1 MNYFLINSKE
11 HIQVT
16 IVHYPGF
23 KHGKDRPRQENNNRY
38 KDHFCEPITIVFFLF
53 VAAEKYESAVKIS
66 YFHLKSEN
74 GLMLNE
80 EKQYMLRKEYFT
92 LHPNEKVSQIKLTF
106 SSKIKNSIYL
116 HFTVISKSRKCEL
129 TYLTEKSLRKKIKR
143 LVNKNM
149 KRVIVKYKTHRN
161 QKQHFS
167 LADPVGCFSFEEEYW
182 HYFIAKLEHLEE
194 NDEVYYQISPQSEQ
208 LQKGYKKFSFLQNE
222 KFNIIGDLGRQGRK
236 NVSKLMVDLPV
247 SAIIHVGD
255 QSYASNTGTC
265 YGSRYGRDFIVENN
279 FKSAKQKQSILS
291 CEFDC
296 DKNICG
302 GNSRLERKNL
312 ERWKAYFEAIS
323 NISEGTPWMTTMG
336 NHDNDLPYLLKF
348 RPPHESTYLSGFNY
362 LVDEDMN
369 YLNSIFTE
377 HDNDLN
383 TLQGNAIRVM
393 RNPHF
398 YHFQTKLATFI
409 SISTEDNPVN
419 AYEMR
424 GKYDLNNPA
433 PTMKRYQD
441 RWNKH
446 FGKESPQYKWLVQL
460 LKKLNQPEERKNHP
474 WIVVYTHRPLFHTN
488 SHHAM
493 CTVDG
498 DWYGCAFR
506 ELYAPLYE
514 KYKVNFVFSGHSH
527 HYMRTHPITYSKEN
541 GTKVSEGK
549 FGVVYSVV
557 GTGGFRLDRRLPRH
571 QPSWVAYAQGTSYGL
586 LNLEFYNAEEAQL
599 IFYKASGGDKE
610 ILDQIT
616 QRNLAL
622 SQP

>member
-1 MNYFLINSKE
+1 MIYSTDDFSPREVKRLINSDMK
-11 HIQVT
+11 HVT
-16 IVHYPGF
+16 VNYIVKRHED
-23 KHGKDRPRQENNNRY
+23 K
-38 KDHFCEPITIVFFLF
+38 F
-53 VAAEKYESAVKIS
+53 VAI
-66 YFHLKSEN
+66 
-74 GLMLNE
+74 
-80 EKQYMLRKEYFT
+80 
-92 LHPNEKVSQIKLTF
+92 
-106 SSKIKNSIYL
+106 
-116 HFTVISKSRKCEL
+116 
-129 TYLTEKSLRKKIKR
+129 
-143 LVNKNM
+143 
-149 KRVIVKYKTHRN
+149 
-161 QKQHFS
+161 
-167 LADPVGCFSFEEEYW
+167 ADPLGCFTFGAESW
-182 HYFIAKLEHLEE
+182 HYFVAKLEHLEANE
-194 NDEVYYQISPQSEQ
+194 DVLYHIAPQPGISMQQ
-208 LQKGYKKFSFLQNE
+208 YRNLQFLSSE
-222 KFNIIGDLGRQGRK
+222 KFNIVGDLGKTGRQQ
-236 NVSKLMVDLPV
+236 VLKLMEELPAAAV
-247 SAIIHVGD
+247 IHLGD
-255 QSYASNTGTC
+255 QSYASNAGTC
-265 YGSRYGRDFIVENN
+265 FESRYGRDFIVENS
-279 FKSAKQKQSILS
+279 FESAEHKREILV

-302 GNSRLERKNL
+302 GNKRLKKESLETWKSYFNL
-312 ERWKAYFEAIS
+312 IS
-323 NISEGTPWMTTMG
+323 GVSQKTPWMTTMG

-362 LVDEDMN
+362 LVDEDTN

-424 GKYDLNNPA
+424 GKYDLTNPA

-527 HYMRTHPITYSKEN
+527 HYMRTHPITYSKERFVKKAN
-541 GTKVSEGK
+541 SG

-557 GTGGFRLDRRLPRH
+557 GTGGFHLDNRLPPR
-571 QPSWVAYAQGTSYGL
+571 QPSWVAFVQGTHYGMVQ
-586 LNLEFYNAEEAQL
+586 LEFKNAETAKW
-599 IFYKASGGDKE
+599 IFFKSSGEKKVL
-610 ILDQIT
+610 LDQVT
-616 QRNLAL
+616 LKNLAL
-622 SQP
+622 SVV